1 MRRGVRLLSASLM
14 LIFSLSMG
22 MTAHATRENGT
33 ENGTENAAEAQT
45 PEEELTPEEQAQKA
59 LEEAYAIPVESNG
72 IKNWPQGPGT
82 YGDAAIVM
90 EAGTGAILYA
100 KNIDAQEYPASITK
114 LLTTLIALENG
125 EMDDTVTFSHDSI
138 ACIQPGD
145 SAIGM
150 KEGNQLT
157 LEQGLYATLLASAN
171 EVAYAVG
178 ESVGVNAG
186 HDYPWFLEQM
196 NAKCREL
203 GGENSNFVNTSGL
216 HDPNHYTCAR
226 DMALIGRELFKYPE
240 FFTMAQTLNYTIP
253 ASETTEEHIFQQH
266 HKMMMP
272 ENKNYY
278 EYVIGGKTGFTSD
291 ALSTLVTMTDNGD
304 MKLICVVLRTQT
316 GNTYSDTRNLCEY
329 VYSNFQKVKVA
340 GLEESKDVKK
350 ILDEEETG
358 YVVLPQGIEF
368 QDLKM
373 ELEPDGGTSD
383 EATLTYTY
391 EGNVVGSVRAKL
403 SDEYLDEHG
412 AKLKKISLKKEEKK
426 NEKGWTLKEK
436 ILAVCIVVSILLI
449 LLFIWMLIRRN
460 RRRRRARRIA
470 QRRRR
475 RQAMEQRERNPRR
488 NSRR

>member
-1 MRRGVRLLSASLM
+1 MRRGVRQLLVSLI
-14 LIFSLSMG
+14 LVFSLSIG
-22 MTAHATRENGT
+22 MTAHATRENASQNT
-33 ENGTENAAEAQT
+33 AEAQT
-45 PEEELTPEEQAQKA
+45 PEAELTPEEQAQKA

-72 IKNWPQGPGT
+72 IKDWPQGPGT

-100 KNIDAQEYPASITK
+100 KNIDAREYPASITK

-125 EMDDTVTFSHDSI
+125 KMDDTVTFSHDSI

-226 DMALIGRELFKYPE
+226 DMALIGRELYKYPE
-240 FFTMAQTLNYTIP
+240 FFAMAQTLNYTIP

-272 ENKNYY
+272 ENRNYY

-304 MKLICVVLRTQT
+304 MQLVCVVLRTQS
-316 GNTYSDTRNLCEY
+316 GNMYSDTRNLCEY
-329 VYSNFQKVKVA
+329 VYNNFQKVKVA
-340 GLEESKDVKK
+340 ELEESKDVKK
-350 ILDEEETG
+350 ILDEEDSG

-368 QDLKM
+368 SDLKM
-373 ELEPDGGTSD
+373 EFEPDGGTSD

-391 EGNVVGSVRAKL
+391 EGNVVGVARAKL
-403 SDEYLDEHG
+403 SDTYLDEHG
-412 AKLKKISLKKEEKK
+412 AKLKKISTPKEKEK
-426 NEKGWTLKEK
+426 NEEGWTLKKK
-436 ILAVCIVVSILLI
+436 ILAVCIVTSILLI
-449 LLFIWMLIRRN
+449 LLFIWMLIRRH
-460 RRRRRARRIA
+460 RHRRRARRLA

-475 RQAMEQRERNPRR
+475 RKAMEQRERNPRR

>member
-1 MRRGVRLLSASLM
+1 
-14 LIFSLSMG
+14 
-22 MTAHATRENGT
+22 
-33 ENGTENAAEAQT
+33 
-45 PEEELTPEEQAQKA
+45 
-59 LEEAYAIPVESNG
+59 
-72 IKNWPQGPGT
+72 
-82 YGDAAIVM
+82 
-90 EAGTGAILYA
+90 
-100 KNIDAQEYPASITK
+100 
-114 LLTTLIALENG
+114 
-125 EMDDTVTFSHDSI
+125 
-138 ACIQPGD
+138 
-145 SAIGM
+145 
-150 KEGNQLT
+150 
-157 LEQGLYATLLASAN
+157 
-171 EVAYAVG
+171 
-178 ESVGVNAG
+178 
-186 HDYPWFLEQM
+186 
-196 NAKCREL
+196 
-203 GGENSNFVNTSGL
+203 
-216 HDPNHYTCAR
+216 
-226 DMALIGRELFKYPE
+226 
-240 FFTMAQTLNYTIP
+240 
-253 ASETTEEHIFQQH
+253 
-266 HKMMMP
+266 
-272 ENKNYY
+272 
-278 EYVIGGKTGFTSD
+278 
-291 ALSTLVTMTDNGD
+291 

-373 ELEPDGGTSD
+373 ELEPDGATSD

-412 AKLKKISLKKEEKK
+412 VKLKKISLKKEEKK

-449 LLFIWMLIRRN
+449 LLLIWMLIRRN

>member
-33 ENGTENAAEAQT
+33 ENAAEAQM
-45 PEEELTPEEQAQKA
+45 PEEELTPEEQARKA
-59 LEEAYAIPVESNG
+59 LEDAYAIPVESNG

-186 HDYPWFLEQM
+186 HDYSWFLEQM

-240 FFTMAQTLNYTIP
+240 FFAMAQTLNYTIM

-272 ENKNYY
+272 GNKNYY

-383 EATLTYTY
+383 KATLTYTY

-412 AKLKKISLKKEEKK
+412 AKLKKISTKKEEK